1 MRWILEGAESVVRFR
16 EVFINKDWAD
26 FRSFR
31 RGSER
36 DRLYGF
42 LREAG
47 TDLCA
52 RQPPEAV

>member
-1 MRWILEGAESVVRFR
+1 MTWILEGAESVVRFR
-16 EVFINKDWAD
+16 AVFINKDWPD
-26 FRSFR
+26 FWSFR

-47 TDLCA
+47 TVLCA
-52 RQPPEAV
+52 RQPPQAA